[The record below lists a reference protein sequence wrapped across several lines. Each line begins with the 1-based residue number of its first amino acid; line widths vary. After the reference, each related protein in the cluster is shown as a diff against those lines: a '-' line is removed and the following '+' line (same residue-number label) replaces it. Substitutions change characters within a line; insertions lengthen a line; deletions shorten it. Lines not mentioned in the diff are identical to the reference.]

1 MSKIH
6 TLPQWRQ
13 DTPGIKD
20 LIHLNNAGAALMPR
34 QVIEAIQQ
42 HIHLEAVAGG
52 YESADLRR
60 ADIEKVYASLAT
72 LLNTKASNIALTA
85 NATDAYSRAL
95 SSIPFEK
102 GDVILTTDNDYV
114 SNYIAFIS
122 LQKRYGVKVERMQQD
137 GATPDLAALPAQM
150 EKLRPKLVSVTH
162 VPTNSGLVQPAAEIG
177 KIVKTYGAWYLLDAC
192 QSAGQM
198 PLDVKDLHCD
208 FLSATFRKFLRGPR
222 GMGFLYVSHEALA
235 AGLEPLFPDLAGAEW
250 TEVGHYQPRPD
261 ARRFEDWEFAYALVL
276 GSGACVDYALG
287 IGLAPIK
294 AQVSALADYTRE
306 KLAQLPGA
314 SVLDQGEYP
323 CGIVTVNFA
332 GQAPLFLRDRLRE
345 RKINTS
351 VLNRNSALIDFGQ
364 KAVDAALRVSPHYYN
379 TKEEIDTLA
388 EHLAELL
395 G

>member
-6 TLPQWRQ
+6 PLPQWRQ
-13 DTPGIKD
+13 DTPGVKD

-34 QVIEAIQQ
+34 QVIEAIEQ
-42 HIHLEAVAGG
+42 HIHLEAVTGG

-60 ADIEKVYASLAT
+60 TEIEKVYAALGT
-72 LLNTKASNIALTA
+72 MLNTKAGNIALTA
-85 NATDAYSRAL
+85 NATDSFSRAL

-114 SNYIAFIS
+114 SNYISFIS

-137 GATPDLAALPAQM
+137 GAVPDLAALPAQM

-162 VPTNSGLVQPAAEIG
+162 VPTNSGLVQPAAAIG
-177 KIVKTYGAWYLLDAC
+177 KIVKSYGAWYLLDAC

-222 GMGFLYVSHEALA
+222 GMGFLYVSDEALA

-250 TEVGHYQPRPD
+250 TEVGHYKPRPD

-276 GSGACVDYALG
+276 GSGASVEYALAV
-287 IGLAPIK
+287 GLDTIQS
-294 AQVSALADYTRE
+294 QVSALANYTRE

-314 SVLDQGEYP
+314 RVLDLGENP
-323 CGIVTVNFA
+323 CGIVTAHFA
-332 GQAPLFLRDRLRE
+332 GQSPVFLRDRLRE

-351 VLNRNSALIDFGQ
+351 HLTRNAALIDFGQ

-379 TKEEIDTLA
+379 TKEEIDFLA
-388 EHLAELL
+388 ENLADLL
-395 G
+395 K